1 MKMYPQFAPLS
12 DISMIIYGKFCI
24 RDIWSVL
31 GENGGKIIINKKV
44 AKIGSKF
51 RLKKNVFG
59 FMIMLG
65 TPKQVVSD
73 LKMPKKQDPGVDF
86 NRSLIE
92 MRIIVFFID
101 FFT

>member
-1 MKMYPQFAPLS
+1 M
-12 DISMIIYGKFCI
+12 
-24 RDIWSVL
+24 

-73 LKMPKKQDPGVDF
+73 LKMPKNPLLSSIS
-86 NRSLIE
+86 SLQHFLRTLIAE
-92 MRIIVFFID
+92 I
-101 FFT
+101 